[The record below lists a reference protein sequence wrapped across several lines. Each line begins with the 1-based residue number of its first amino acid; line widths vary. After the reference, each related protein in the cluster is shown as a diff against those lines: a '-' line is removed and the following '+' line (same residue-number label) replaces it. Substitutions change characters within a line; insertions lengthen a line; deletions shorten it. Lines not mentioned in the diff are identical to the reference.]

1 MRRIG
6 VSLLV
11 MAVTFVAAWAAPAPP
26 AGGVQPQVEI
36 IKPRPFSEKKDPPIK
51 ITWRTDLDAAA
62 EEAARTGRLVLAFF
76 YAEWSQPCKWMD
88 EGTFGSRP
96 VAGFVVRNFIPVK
109 IDDSGDTSAVSRRF
123 QIRVY
128 PTLLFLD
135 AARRP
140 LHMVLGPRPPD
151 KLYPLLKEVAALPG
165 LIDAQKKAPDDL
177 EANFAIGNA
186 FAKLNQLRRGEPY
199 LKRAAALAP
208 KNENG
213 RLSQARLILAAVP
226 LEDGDSALAMENIVA
241 YLKEFKDAPDVPVA
255 IFYQGTILF
264 QDGKLEESRGYF
276 EQVRQRF
283 PKHPKAYDADK
294 AIESIDA
301 RLKAK
306 AAQQNAGPKAAPQDP
321 GSKAASKPPAPAPV
335 PAKKPVG

>member
-11 MAVTFVAAWAAPAPP
+11 IALTFATAWAAPAPP
-26 AGGVQPQVEI
+26 SGGVQPEVEI
-36 IKPRPFSEKKDPPIK
+36 RTPRPFSEKKEPPIR
-51 ITWRTDLDAAA
+51 IAWRTDLDAAA
-62 EEAARTGRLVLAFF
+62 QEAGRTGRLVLAFF
-76 YAEWSQPCKWMD
+76 YADWSQPCKWMD
-88 EGTFGSRP
+88 EGTFGARP
-96 VAGFVVRNFIPVK
+96 VAGLVVRNFIPVK
-109 IDDSGDTSAVSRRF
+109 IDDSGGTSAVSRRF
-123 QIRVY
+123 DIRVY
-128 PTLLFLD
+128 PTILILD
-135 AARRP
+135 AARQP
-140 LHMVLGPRPPD
+140 LHIVLGPRPPD
-151 KLYPLLKEVAALPG
+151 SLYPLFKEVSALPG
-165 LIDAQKKAPDDL
+165 LIDAQKKAPNDL

-186 FAKLNQLRRGEPY
+186 FAKLNQLKRGEPY

-226 LEDGDSALAMENIVA
+226 LEDGDSALALANIAA
-241 YLKEFKDAPDVPVA
+241 YLKEFKDAPEVPVA

-276 EQVRQRF
+276 EQIRQRF

-306 AAQQNAGPKAAPQDP
+306 AALKNGGPKAAPEAP
-321 GSKAASKPPAPAPV
+321 GSKAASKPPAPAPA
-335 PAKKPVG
+335 PEKKPVG